1 MKFFFAN
8 LKLIVSVVAVILLLW
23 IGGCVV
29 RNAQPAFT
37 KWQLK
42 RTITHITPWPAMAT
56 DYKADDWQKL
66 VKAARALQQAD
77 SALATLVISER
88 LDKASDTAGE
98 LADDQTRIFLLLR
111 TAFNLPQQSPQPGQF
126 GFEQWP
132 RNNTDLNSNGTA
144 NMAWP
149 ILWNDGKPQLAAG
162 RPAPLSGSYE
172 AKNEF
177 TVLRF
182 KFAPRDLKTFQP

>member
-42 RTITHITPWPAMAT
+42 RTIAHITPWPAAAA
-56 DYKADDWQKL
+56 DYKSDDWQKL

-88 LDKASDTAGE
+88 LDTISDKPDE
-98 LADDQTRIFLLLR
+98 HADDQTRIFLLLR

-177 TVLRF
+177 TVVRF
-182 KFAPRDLKTFQP
+182 KFAPRDLKVFQP